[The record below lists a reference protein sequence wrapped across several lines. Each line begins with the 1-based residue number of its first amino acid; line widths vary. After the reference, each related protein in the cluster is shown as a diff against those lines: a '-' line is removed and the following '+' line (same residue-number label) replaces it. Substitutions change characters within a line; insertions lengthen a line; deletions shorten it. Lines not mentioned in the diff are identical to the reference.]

1 MKSTSDPTGE
11 RATQVEVARTIAL
24 NLLTARQRSAHE
36 LRMAM
41 ARRHVP
47 EDVADE
53 IIERFTEVG
62 LIDDAAFAAA
72 LTSSRSGPGLR
83 GPRRIR
89 QEMQSKGIERDV
101 AEEALAALSPEE
113 ERAAALTLARR
124 RMRTLSALEPAVA
137 KRRLYG
143 VLARRGFGG
152 AVVASVVDEVVGEL
166 GDSDHWGDV

>member
-1 MKSTSDPTGE
+1 VKSTSDPTGE
-11 RATQVEVARTIAL
+11 RATQLEVARTIAL

-47 EDVADE
+47 EDVANE

-62 LIDDAAFAAA
+62 LVDDAAFAAA
-72 LTSSRSGPGLR
+72 LTSTRSGTGLR

-89 QEMQSKGIERDV
+89 QEMQSKGIDREV
-101 AEEALAALSPEE
+101 AEEALAALSPED
-113 ERAAALTLARR
+113 EREAALTLARR
-124 RMRTLSALEPAVA
+124 KMRTLSALEPPVA

-152 AVVASVVDEVVGEL
+152 AVVASVVDEVFAEVSE
-166 GDSDHWGDV
+166 SDHWDDV